1 MPGNRVKTIKALQ
14 SRKGG
19 AASSKLHPNSRRAKQ
34 LQRVEL
40 RAHKLQVQ
48 GKVHRSS
55 EVKKV
60 DRLLY
65 FVHALP
71 EEQEKLSLDELHQTV
86 VDYINRDDAERDELE
101 QQRRQ
106 RSNWRKTEGKSKRET
121 EIDKQKEQEL
131 LEYKTGF
138 GQSPF
143 SLPFVVVVVRAK
155 FATDTNE
162 LLSHQ
167 VVPDLTNA
175 ENVFICRQ
183 WIKPIG
189 SDKNPR
195 GSKGGD
201 PSFIGRL
208 RLVSINSEDKD
219 KMAVVQEGARPDK
232 DGDEQSEDEDEEADE
247 VEMADA

>member
-1 MPGNRVKTIKALQ
+1 MPGNRVKTLKALQ

-48 GKVHRSS
+48 GRVHRSG
-55 EVKKV
+55 EVKRV

-65 FVHALP
+65 FVHALD
-71 EEQEKLSLDELHQTV
+71 EDRDQISLDELHQIV
-86 VDYINRDDAERDELE
+86 SDYISRDDAERDELE
-101 QQRRQ
+101 HERQQ

-121 EIDKQKEQEL
+121 EIDKQKEQET

-138 GQSPF
+138 
-143 SLPFVVVVVRAK
+143 
-155 FATDTNE
+155 
-162 LLSHQ
+162 

-183 WIKPIG
+183 WVKPIG
-189 SDKNPR
+189 SEKNPR

-201 PSFIGRL
+201 PL
-208 RLVSINSEDKD
+208 RLISINSEDKS
-219 KMAVVQEGARPDK
+219 KVAVVQEGVRPDK
-232 DGDEQSEDEDEEADE
+232 DEENPPQDEDESEEQE
-247 VEMADA
+247 VEMRDA

>member
-138 GQSPF
+138 
-143 SLPFVVVVVRAK
+143 
-155 FATDTNE
+155 
-162 LLSHQ
+162 